1 MSIII
6 GLIFSELTPRRPF
19 CHLIP
24 SLNLPLD
31 TIGLNFSLETFFTNY
46 ENATYCTLTNIQSK
60 NLLPNTLI

>member
-6 GLIFSELTPRRPF
+6 ELIFSELTPRRPF

-31 TIGLNFSLETFFTNY
+31 TIGLNFFY
-46 ENATYCTLTNIQSK
+46 ELWK
-60 NLLPNTLI
+60 HHLLYTD